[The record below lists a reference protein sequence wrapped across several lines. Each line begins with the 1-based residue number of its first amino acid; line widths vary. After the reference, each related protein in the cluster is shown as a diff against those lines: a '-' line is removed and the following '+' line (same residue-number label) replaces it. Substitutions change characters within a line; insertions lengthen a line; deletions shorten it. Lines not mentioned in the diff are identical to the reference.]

1 MASCTCNDSRFPE
14 VGQHVRHHPR
24 TRQAR
29 IAYVAGLIVL
39 IAAGCGR
46 PEPVNAQ
53 GDPPRAPLS
62 LFAYDRSAPLAV
74 ELAPMQ
80 WEERALDLFRI
91 AFASPGGG
99 RVTGFLAVPKVPGP
113 HAGLV
118 AMHGLP
124 GNAEGSMMTVGREVA
139 RRGAV
144 VLAIDAPWTRRNGLP
159 EFTPRDSA
167 EQVQLIQDLSRAVDV
182 LLSRSDVDKARIG
195 YVGGSYGGA
204 MGALFV
210 GIERRLR
217 AAVLF
222 VPDGGLVSHFTNA
235 DGSVTG
241 PLSGISEAAR
251 ARWLA
256 AMRPIEPIRF
266 IDGARGTAVLYQNGR
281 TDALVT
287 VEDAEA
293 LHAAAPEPK
302 TIRWY
307 DAGHGLT
314 AAARED
320 RLTQ

>member
-1 MASCTCNDSRFPE
+1 MRNHPS
-14 VGQHVRHHPR
+14 VRRELTVPVV
-24 TRQAR
+24 
-29 IAYVAGLIVL
+29 IAIVL
-39 IAAGCGR
+39 IAAGCGG
-46 PEPVNAQ
+46 PEQASAQ
-53 GDPPRAPLS
+53 GEPARAPLS
-62 LFAYDRSAPLAV
+62 IFSYDRNAPLAV
-74 ELAPMQ
+74 ELSPMQ

-91 AFASPGGG
+91 SFASPGGG
-99 RVTGFLAVPKVPGP
+99 RVTGFLAVPKTPGP
-113 HAGLV
+113 HAGVV

-124 GNAEGSMMTVGREVA
+124 GNAEGSLMTVGREVA

-144 VLAIDAPWTRRNGLP
+144 VLAIDAPWARRNGLP
-159 EFTPRDSA
+159 DFTPRDSA
-167 EQVQLIQDLSRAVDV
+167 EQVQLIQDLSRSVDV
-182 LLSRSDVDKARIG
+182 LLARADVDRERIG

-210 GIERRLR
+210 GVERRLR

-241 PLSGISEAAR
+241 PLAGTSVAAR

-266 IDGARGTAVLYQNGR
+266 IDGAKGTPVLYQNGR
-281 TDALVT
+281 ADQLVT

-302 TIRWY
+302 TVKWY
-307 DAGHGLT
+307 EGDHGLT
-314 AAARED
+314 AGARAD
-320 RLTQ
+320 RLTWLAEWLGLRP